1 MESEYIPKI
10 CFFGKH
16 SCIAPYSNCDHC
28 ELFLKKEA
36 TSMFINSFEICIEPI
51 KSDKIWYD
59 KLLNHKVICRNE
71 INFDD
76 TI

>member
-1 MESEYIPKI
+1 MKSKYIPKI
-10 CFFGKH
+10 CFFGNYN
-16 SCIAPYSNCDHC
+16 CIAPYDNCDHC
-28 ELFLKKEA
+28 EIFLKKEA
-36 TSMFINSFEICIEPI
+36 MSMFINNTEICIEQI